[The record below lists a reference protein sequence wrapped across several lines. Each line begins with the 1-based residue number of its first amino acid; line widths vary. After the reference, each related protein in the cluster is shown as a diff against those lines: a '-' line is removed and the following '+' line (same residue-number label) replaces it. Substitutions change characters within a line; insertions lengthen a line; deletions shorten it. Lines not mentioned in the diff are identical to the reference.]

1 MRPSGIGGGG
11 GKFGV
16 RCVEQDHVAGGKKAV
31 CTFNGLVIYAI
42 IHLLH

>member
-1 MRPSGIGGGG
+1 MRPDKTLGAAADC
-11 GKFGV
+11 GV
-16 RCVEQDHVAGGKKAV
+16 RCAEQDYVAGGKKAV